1 MARRLDTKGQYNST
15 EATEQNITSVLTTVD
30 ATNYP
35 ATIAG
40 QIDRIGDAHEIIQR
54 KALKMK
60 LKVPAGQGDSKP
72 EATTALTQDHLLRD
86 TAAAINTISINNGAT
101 KVLKEGETYTVPVGY
116 NVGEYKISAK
126 TAAGYLTETTLSTTG
141 VDLISGVTAYTIQGG
156 KSTKVTGQLAD
167 YRTGTDNQYKPATSY
182 TNNANTLAVK
192 IPATGAYSSDNYL
205 KTSIRY
211 APTVDTLSIDVKHAE
226 QKGSN
231 DVALI
236 DDFII
241 PAGYYPTDKSVPV
254 RVTDDGKHIG
264 EINVQREK
272 IATGAGDVIPS
283 PGFDY
288 LKLVKIDAAGGFSI
302 LDNESRELSVGSYN
316 TTNKGYAVTAANVVG
331 KFSTAGWITT
341 ANNTD
346 SSVVVGKLPKATF
359 GFTNNIVKSTGAGY
373 IPSGETLLTMSPYTH
388 GMSIAQTTTA
398 ITNPGNNTVD
408 VAANHYY
415 VKFSVDTAGYATVG
429 NHYQDIGS
437 KVSCSDFNTSATG
450 SVTYVDKAVNAK
462 TTYLDITGNYQP
474 GAQYIQATVQS
485 ASAPTLS
492 ITDKKDTVTVI
503 KDKDASGNFPISVS
517 NLTGTISV
525 STPGWFT
532 GGTATDSSVI
542 VGTLPASVHTC
553 STVQLGSAIKP
564 SLTSNHCY
572 VTCTTSTGYTL
583 GETKYIDIGKAGT
596 GMELNTADGKDHYT
610 IKAGTYYIS
619 DGTFSVKKVAGTL
632 RDLSGEVNGDIA
644 HVDPNKTLPALE
656 NFTSDTTIVG
666 KDNQFLS
673 SVTIEVS
680 GIIDKLSQI

>member
-1 MARRLDTKGQYNST
+1 MARRLDTKGQYNSA

-54 KALKMK
+54 KALQMQ

-72 EATTALTQDHLLRD
+72 ETTTALTQDHLLMD

-101 KVLKEGETYTVPVGY
+101 KVLEEGGSYTVPVGY
-116 NVGEYKISAK
+116 NVREYKISAK
-126 TAAGYLTETTLSTTG
+126 TAAGYLTETTLTSSN
-141 VDLISGVTAYTIQGG
+141 DLINGLTAYTIRGG
-156 KSTKVTGQLAD
+156 KSTKITGSLAD

-254 RVTDDGKHIG
+254 RVTDNGKNIG
-264 EINVQREK
+264 EINVEKEK

-288 LKLVKIDAAGGFSI
+288 LKLVKIGAAGGFSI

-388 GMSIAQTTTA
+388 GMSLAKATTA
-398 ITNPGNNTVD
+398 IAPSGDNTGN

-415 VKFSVDTAGYATVG
+415 VKFNVETAGYAVTG
-429 NHYQDIGS
+429 AHYQDIGS
-437 KVSCSDFNTSATG
+437 QVSCSDFKTSATG
-450 SVTYVDKAVNAK
+450 SVTYADKAVNAK

-474 GAQYIQATVQS
+474 GAQYIKATVQS

-492 ITDKKDTVTVI
+492 ITDKTGTVTVGA
-503 KDKDASGNFPISVS
+503 KNSSGKFPISVS
-517 NLTGTISV
+517 NLEGTISV
-525 STPGWFT
+525 GTPGWFT
-532 GGTATDSSVI
+532 GGTATDSSVT

-553 STVQLGSAIKP
+553 GAIQLGDAINT
-564 SLTSNHCY
+564 SLASDHCY

-583 GETKYIDIGKAGT
+583 GETKYIDLGIAGT
-596 GMELNTADGKDHYT
+596 GATLTTSNSSKS
-610 IKAGTYYIS
+610 IVKGTYYQKEAAV
-619 DGTFSVKKVAGTL
+619 SVAKVAGTL
-632 RDLSGEVNGDIA
+632 RDLSGETNVGI
-644 HVDPNKTLPALE
+644 TTTTSLE
-656 NFTSDTTIVG
+656 NLTSNTTIVG
-666 KDNQFLS
+666 TDNQFLS

-680 GIIDKLSQI
+680 GIIDKLSKI

>member
-60 LKVPAGQGDSKP
+60 LKVPAGQGDSRS
-72 EATTALTQDHLLRD
+72 ETTTLLTQDHLLMD
-86 TAAAINTISINNGAT
+86 TAAAINTISINNGAI
-101 KVLKEGETYTVPVGY
+101 KVLAEGETYTVPVGY

-126 TAAGYLTETTLSTTG
+126 TAAGYLTETTLATSG
-141 VDLISGVTAYTIQGG
+141 ADLISGVTAYTIQGG
-156 KSTKVTGQLAD
+156 KSTKVTGKLAD

-211 APTVDTLSIDVKHAE
+211 APTVDTLSIDVKHAKQE
-226 QKGSN
+226 GSN

-254 RVTDDGKHIG
+254 RVTDDGKSIG
-264 EINVQREK
+264 DINVEKKK
-272 IATGAGDVIPS
+272 IATGAGDVTPS

-288 LKLVKIDAAGGFSI
+288 LKLVKIGAAGGFSI
-302 LDNESRELSVGSYN
+302 LDNGSRELSVGSYN
-316 TTNKGYAVTAANVVG
+316 TTNNGYAVTAANVVG

-388 GMSIAQTTTA
+388 SMSLAQTTTA
-398 ITNPGNNTVD
+398 ITHSGDNTVD

-415 VKFSVDTAGYATVG
+415 VKFSLDTAGYATVG

-437 KVSCSDFNTSATG
+437 KVSCSDFNTSATEH
-450 SVTYVDKAVNAK
+450 VTYADKAVNAK

-474 GAQYIQATVQS
+474 GAQYIRATVQS

-492 ITDKKDTVTVI
+492 ITDKTDTVTVGKI
-503 KDKDASGNFPISVS
+503 NSGKFPISVS

-525 STPGWFT
+525 NTPGWFT
-532 GGTATDSSVI
+532 GGTATDSSVT

-583 GETKYIDIGKAGT
+583 GETKYIDLGIAGT
-596 GMELNTADGKDHYT
+596 GATLTTSNSSKSIAK
-610 IKAGTYYIS
+610 GTYYQKEAAV
-619 DGTFSVKKVAGTL
+619 SVAKIAGTL
-632 RDLSGEVNGDIA
+632 RDLSGETTVGITTTT
-644 HVDPNKTLPALE
+644 PLE
-656 NFTSDTTIVG
+656 NLTSDTTIVG

-680 GIIDKLSQI
+680 GIIDKLSKI

>member
-1 MARRLDTKGQYNST
+1 MARRLDTKGQYNSA

-72 EATTALTQDHLLRD
+72 EATTLLTQDHLLMD
-86 TAAAINTISINNGAT
+86 TAAAINTISINKGAI
-101 KVLKEGETYTVPVGY
+101 KVLKEGESYIVPVGY

-126 TAAGYLTETTLSTTG
+126 TAAGYLTETTLTSSN
-141 VDLISGVTAYTIQGG
+141 DLISGLTAYTIQGG
-156 KSTKVTGQLAD
+156 KSIKITGQLAD

-264 EINVQREK
+264 EINVQREL

-288 LKLVKIDAAGGFSI
+288 LKLVKIGAAGGFSI
-302 LDNESRELSVGSYN
+302 LDNGSRELSVGSYN
-316 TTNKGYAVTAANVVG
+316 TTNNGYAVTAANVVG

-437 KVSCSDFNTSATG
+437 KVSCSDFKTSATG
-450 SVTYVDKAVNAK
+450 SVTYADKAVNAK

-474 GAQYIQATVQS
+474 GAQYIKATVKS
-485 ASAPTLS
+485 ASAPILS
-492 ITDKKDTVTVI
+492 ITDKTDTVTVGA
-503 KDKDASGNFPISVS
+503 KTSGKFPISVS

-525 STPGWFT
+525 NTPGWFT
-532 GGTATDSSVI
+532 GGTATDSSVT
-542 VGTLPASVHTC
+542 VGTLPESVHTC
-553 STVQLGSAIKP
+553 GAIQLGKDTGAG
-564 SLTSNHCY
+564 LTTDHCY

-583 GETKYIDIGKAGT
+583 GETKYIDLGKKGSGFT
-596 GMELNTADGKDHYT
+596 LDTASPSQDIVK
-610 IKAGTYYIS
+610 GTYYMSEATIS
-619 DGTFSVKKVAGTL
+619 VANVNGRL

>member
-1 MARRLDTKGQYNST
+1 MARRLDHKGQYNSA

-72 EATTALTQDHLLRD
+72 EKTTLLTQNHLLMD
-86 TAAAINTISINNGAT
+86 TAAAINTISINNGGTITLDAG
-101 KVLKEGETYTVPVGY
+101 KSYTVPVGY

-126 TAAGYLTETTLSTTG
+126 TVADNLTVTTLTSSD
-141 VDLISGVTAYTIQGG
+141 DLISGLTAYTIQGG
-156 KSTKVTGQLAD
+156 KATKVTGTLAN
-167 YRTGTDNQYKPATSY
+167 YREGDQAATSY
-182 TNNANTLAVK
+182 KNSSSKLAIK
-192 IPATGAYSSDNYL
+192 IPATGAYSSSNYL
-205 KTSIRY
+205 TTTIPYLTSAGNLTIN
-211 APTVDTLSIDVKHAE
+211 VKRT
-226 QKGSN
+226 GSAN
-231 DVALI
+231 TALI
-236 DDFII
+236 EDFVV
-241 PAGYYPTDKSVPV
+241 PAGYYPTDTSVK
-254 RVTDDGKHIG
+254 VTVMDDKVNIG
-264 EINVQREK
+264 EINVQATK
-272 IATGAGDVIPS
+272 AATGAGTVTPS
-283 PGFDY
+283 DGFDY
-288 LKLVKIDAAGGFSI
+288 LKQVTVGAASGFHVI
-302 LDNESRELSVGSYN
+302 DNESRELSVGSYN
-316 TTNKGYAVTAANVVG
+316 TATKGYAVTAANVVG

-373 IPSGETLLTMSPYTH
+373 IPSGEILLTMSPYTH
-388 GMSIAQTTTA
+388 GMSIAQATTA
-398 ITNPGNNTVD
+398 ITHSGDNTGD
-408 VAANHYY
+408 VAAAHYY
-415 VKFSVDTAGYATVG
+415 VKFNVATAGYATVG
-429 NHYQDIGS
+429 DHYQDIGS
-437 KVSCSDFNTSATG
+437 KVSCSGFNTSATKG
-450 SVTYVDKAVNAK
+450 VTYVDKAVNAK

-474 GAQYIQATVQS
+474 GAQYIKATVQS

-492 ITDKKDTVTVI
+492 ITDKTDTVTVG
-503 KDKDASGNFPISVS
+503 DKTSGKFPISVS

-525 STPGWFT
+525 NTPGWFT
-532 GGTATDSSVI
+532 GGTATDSSVT

-553 STVQLGSAIKP
+553 GAIQLGSAINTN
-564 SLTSNHCY
+564 LTANHCY

-583 GETKYIDIGKAGT
+583 GETKYIDLGKAGI

-610 IKAGTYYIS
+610 IKAGTYYLS

-632 RDLSGEVNGDIA
+632 RDLSGEDNGDIA
-644 HVDPNKTLPALE
+644 HVDPTKTLPALE

-666 KDNQFLS
+666 TNNQFLS

>member
-1 MARRLDTKGQYNST
+1 MARRLDTKGQYNSA
-15 EATEQNITSVLTTVD
+15 EADEQNITSVLTTVD

-60 LKVPAGQGDSKP
+60 LKVPAGQGDKKP
-72 EATTALTQDHLLRD
+72 ETTTLLTQDHLLMD

-101 KVLKEGETYTVPVGY
+101 KVLKEGETYIVPVGY

-226 QKGSN
+226 QQGSN

-264 EINVQREK
+264 EINVEREK

-288 LKLVKIDAAGGFSI
+288 LKLVKIGAAGGFSI
-302 LDNESRELSVGSYN
+302 LDNGSRELSVGSYN

-388 GMSIAQTTTA
+388 SMSLAKTTTA
-398 ITNPGNNTVD
+398 ITHSGDNTGD
-408 VAANHYY
+408 VAAAHYY
-415 VKFSVDTAGYATVG
+415 VKFNVDTAGYAVTG
-429 NHYQDIGS
+429 AHYQDIGS
-437 KVSCSDFNTSATG
+437 QVSCSDFKTSATG
-450 SVTYVDKAVNAK
+450 SVTYADKAVNAK
-462 TTYLDITGNYQP
+462 ITYLDITGNYQP
-474 GAQYIQATVQS
+474 GAQYIKATVRS

-492 ITDKKDTVTVI
+492 ITDKTDTVTVGA
-503 KDKDASGNFPISVS
+503 KNSSGKFPISVS

-525 STPGWFT
+525 NTPGWFT
-532 GGTATDSSVI
+532 GGTATDSSVT
-542 VGTLPASVHTC
+542 VGTLAASIHDC
-553 STVQLGSAIKP
+553 GPIQPGGELSP
-564 SLTSNHCY
+564 SLTESHYY
-572 VTCTTSTGYTL
+572 VPCSISAGYTP
-583 GETKYIDIGKAGT
+583 GETKYIDLGVAGT
-596 GMELNTADGKDHYT
+596 GATLTTSSSSKT
-610 IKAGTYYIS
+610 IIAGTYYPS
-619 DGTFSVKKVAGTL
+619 AATVSVAKVAGTL
-632 RDLSGEVNGDIA
+632 KDLSGETNVNLNITT
-644 HVDPNKTLPALE
+644 PLE
-656 NFTSDTTIVG
+656 NLTTDTTITG
-666 KDNQFLS
+666 SGSNFLS
-673 SVTIEVS
+673 SVTVEVA
-680 GIIDKLSQI
+680 GIIDKLSKI

>member
-1 MARRLDTKGQYNST
+1 MARRLDHKGQYNSA

-54 KALKMK
+54 KALQMQ

-72 EATTALTQDHLLRD
+72 ETTTALTQDHLLMD

-101 KVLKEGETYTVPVGY
+101 KVLEEGGSYTVPVGY
-116 NVGEYKISAK
+116 NVREYKISAK
-126 TAAGYLTETTLSTTG
+126 TAAGYLTETTLTSSN
-141 VDLISGVTAYTIQGG
+141 DLISGLTAYTIRGG
-156 KSTKVTGQLAD
+156 KSTKITGQLAD

-264 EINVQREK
+264 EINVQRE
-272 IATGAGDVIPS
+272 IDATGAGHIIPS

-288 LKLVKIDAAGGFSI
+288 LKQVNIAEAGGFSI
-302 LDNESRELSVGSYN
+302 LDNGSRELSVGSYN

-346 SSVVVGKLPKATF
+346 SSVVIGKLPKATF

-373 IPSGETLLTMSPYTH
+373 IPYGETLLTMSPYTH

-415 VKFSVDTAGYATVG
+415 VKFNVKTPGYATVG
-429 NHYQDIGS
+429 DHYQDIGS
-437 KVSCSDFNTSATG
+437 KVSCSGFNTSTTTA
-450 SVTYVDKAVNAK
+450 SASYVDKAVKAK

-474 GAQYIQATVQS
+474 GAQYIKATVQS

-492 ITDKKDTVTVI
+492 ITDKTDTVTVG
-503 KDKDASGNFPISVS
+503 DKTSGKFPISVS

-525 STPGWFT
+525 NTPGWFT
-532 GGTATDSSVI
+532 GGTATDSNVT

-553 STVQLGSAIKP
+553 GAIQLGRDIGAG
-564 SLTSNHCY
+564 LTTDHCY

-583 GETKYIDIGKAGT
+583 GETKYIDLGKKGSGFT
-596 GMELNTADGKDHYT
+596 LDTAHPSQDIAKGIYYMSAAT
-610 IKAGTYYIS
+610 I
-619 DGTFSVKKVAGTL
+619 SVSNVNGLL
-632 RDLSGEVNGDIA
+632 RDLSGEENGDIA
-644 HVDPNKTLPALE
+644 HVDPTKTLPALE

-666 KDNQFLS
+666 TNNQFLS

>member
-1 MARRLDTKGQYNST
+1 MARRLDHKGQYNSA

-54 KALKMK
+54 KALQMQ

-72 EATTALTQDHLLRD
+72 ETTTALTQDHLLMD

-101 KVLKEGETYTVPVGY
+101 KVLEEGGSYTVPVGY
-116 NVGEYKISAK
+116 NVREYKISAK
-126 TAAGYLTETTLSTTG
+126 TAAGYLTETTLTSSN
-141 VDLISGVTAYTIQGG
+141 DLISGLTAYTIRGG
-156 KSTKVTGQLAD
+156 KSTKITGQLAD

-264 EINVQREK
+264 EINVQRE
-272 IATGAGDVIPS
+272 IDATGAGHIIPS

-288 LKLVKIDAAGGFSI
+288 LKQVNIAEAGGFSI
-302 LDNESRELSVGSYN
+302 LDNGSRELSVGSYN

-373 IPSGETLLTMSPYTH
+373 IPYGETLLTMSPYTH

-415 VKFSVDTAGYATVG
+415 VKFNVKTPGYATVG
-429 NHYQDIGS
+429 DHYQDIGS
-437 KVSCSDFNTSATG
+437 KVSCSGFNTSATTA
-450 SVTYVDKAVNAK
+450 SASYVDKAVKAK

-474 GAQYIQATVQS
+474 GAQYIKATVQS

-492 ITDKKDTVTVI
+492 ITDKTDTVTVG
-503 KDKDASGNFPISVS
+503 DKTSGKFPISVS

-525 STPGWFT
+525 NTPGWFT
-532 GGTATDSSVI
+532 GGTATDSNVT

-553 STVQLGSAIKP
+553 GAIQLGKDIGAG
-564 SLTSNHCY
+564 LTTDHCY

-583 GETKYIDIGKAGT
+583 GETKYIDLGKKGSGFT
-596 GMELNTADGKDHYT
+596 LDTAHPSQDIAKGIYYMSEAT
-610 IKAGTYYIS
+610 I
-619 DGTFSVKKVAGTL
+619 SVSNVNGLL
-632 RDLSGEVNGDIA
+632 RDLSGEENGDIA
-644 HVDPNKTLPALE
+644 HVDPTKTLPALE

-666 KDNQFLS
+666 TNNQFLS

>member
-1 MARRLDTKGQYNST
+1 MARRLDHKGQYNSA

-54 KALKMK
+54 KALQMQ

-72 EATTALTQDHLLRD
+72 ETTTALTQDHLLMD

-101 KVLKEGETYTVPVGY
+101 KVLEEGGSYTVPVGY
-116 NVGEYKISAK
+116 NVREYKISAK
-126 TAAGYLTETTLSTTG
+126 TAAGYLTETTLTSSN
-141 VDLISGVTAYTIQGG
+141 DLISGLTAYTIRGG
-156 KSTKVTGQLAD
+156 KSTKITGQLAD

-264 EINVQREK
+264 EINVQRE
-272 IATGAGDVIPS
+272 IDATGAGHIIPS

-288 LKLVKIDAAGGFSI
+288 LKQVNIAEAGGFSI
-302 LDNESRELSVGSYN
+302 LDNGSRELSVGSYN

-346 SSVVVGKLPKATF
+346 SSVVIGKLPKATF

-373 IPSGETLLTMSPYTH
+373 IPYGETLLTMSPYTH

-415 VKFSVDTAGYATVG
+415 VKFNVKTPGYATVG
-429 NHYQDIGS
+429 DHYQDIGS
-437 KVSCSDFNTSATG
+437 KVSCSGFNTSTTTA
-450 SVTYVDKAVNAK
+450 SASYVDKAVKAK

-474 GAQYIQATVQS
+474 GAQYIKATVQS

-492 ITDKKDTVTVI
+492 ITDKTDTVTVG
-503 KDKDASGNFPISVS
+503 DKTSGKFPISVS

-525 STPGWFT
+525 NTPGWFT
-532 GGTATDSSVI
+532 GGTATDSNVT

-553 STVQLGSAIKP
+553 GAIQLGRDIGAG
-564 SLTSNHCY
+564 LTTDHCY

-583 GETKYIDIGKAGT
+583 GETKYIDLGKKGSGFT
-596 GMELNTADGKDHYT
+596 LDTAHPSQDIAKGIYYMSAAT
-610 IKAGTYYIS
+610 I
-619 DGTFSVKKVAGTL
+619 SVSNVNGLL
-632 RDLSGEVNGDIA
+632 RDLSGEENGDIA
-644 HVDPNKTLPALE
+644 HVDPTKTLPALE

-666 KDNQFLS
+666 TDDQFLS

-680 GIIDKLSQI
+680 GIIDKLSKI

>member
-1 MARRLDTKGQYNST
+1 MARRLDTKGQYNSA
-15 EATEQNITSVLTTVD
+15 EASEQDIISVLTTVN

-60 LKVPAGQGDSKP
+60 LKVPAGQGDKKS
-72 EATTALTQDHLLRD
+72 ETTTLLTQDHLLMD
-86 TAAAINTISINNGAT
+86 TAAAINTISINNGGT
-101 KVLKEGETYTVPVGY
+101 KVLEEGESYTVPVGY
-116 NVGEYKISAK
+116 NVGKYTISAK
-126 TAAGYLTETTLSTTG
+126 TAAGYLTETTLAPSG

-156 KSTKVTGQLAD
+156 ESIKVTGKLAD

-211 APTVDTLSIDVKHAE
+211 APTVDTLSIDVKHAKQE
-226 QKGSN
+226 GSN

-254 RVTDDGKHIG
+254 RVTDDGKNIG
-264 EINVQREK
+264 EINVEQKK
-272 IATGAGDVIPS
+272 IATGAGDVTPS

-288 LKLVKIDAAGGFSI
+288 LKLVKIGAAGGFSI
-302 LDNESRELSVGSYN
+302 LDNGSRELSVGSYN
-316 TTNKGYAVTAANVVG
+316 TTNNGYAVTAANVVG

-388 GMSIAQTTTA
+388 GMSIAQATTA
-398 ITNPGNNTVD
+398 ITESGDNTGN
-408 VAANHYY
+408 VAASHYY
-415 VKFSVDTAGYATVG
+415 VKFNVKTPGYATVG
-429 NHYQDIGS
+429 DHYQDIGS
-437 KVSCSDFNTSATG
+437 RVSCSDFKTSATG
-450 SVTYVDKAVNAK
+450 SVTYADKAVNAK

-474 GAQYIQATVQS
+474 GAQYIKATVRS

-492 ITDKKDTVTVI
+492 ITDKTDTVTVGA
-503 KDKDASGNFPISVS
+503 KTSGKFPISVS

-525 STPGWFT
+525 NTPGWFT
-532 GGTATDSSVI
+532 GGTATDSSVT
-542 VGTLPASVHTC
+542 VGTLPESVHTC
-553 STVQLGSAIKP
+553 GAIQSGKDTGAG
-564 SLTSNHCY
+564 LTTNHCY

-583 GETKYIDIGKAGT
+583 GETKYIDLGEKGSAFT
-596 GMELNTADGKDHYT
+596 LDTAHPSQDIAK
-610 IKAGTYYIS
+610 GTYYMSLTTIS
-619 DGTFSVKKVAGTL
+619 VSNVAGIL
-632 RDLSGEVNGDIA
+632 RGLSGGDSNVGINTA
-644 HVDPNKTLPALE
+644 THLE
-656 NFTSDTTIVG
+656 NLTSDTTIVG
-666 KDNQFLS
+666 TDNQFLS
-673 SVTIEVS
+673 SVTVEVS
-680 GIIDKLSQI
+680 GIIDKLSKI

>member
-1 MARRLDTKGQYNST
+1 MARRLDTKGQYNSA
-15 EATEQNITSVLTTVD
+15 EASEQNIISVLTTVD

-60 LKVPAGQGDSKP
+60 LKVPAGQGDSKS
-72 EATTALTQDHLLRD
+72 EKTTLLTQNHLLMD
-86 TAAAINTISINNGAT
+86 TAAAINTISINNGGT
-101 KVLKEGETYTVPVGY
+101 KVLEEGESYTVPVGY
-116 NVGEYKISAK
+116 NVGKYTISAK
-126 TAAGYLTETTLSTTG
+126 TAAGYLTETTLAPSG

-156 KSTKVTGQLAD
+156 ESIKVTGKLAD

-211 APTVDTLSIDVKHAE
+211 APTVDTLSIDVKHAKQE
-226 QKGSN
+226 GSN

-254 RVTDDGKHIG
+254 RVTDDGKNIG
-264 EINVQREK
+264 EINVEQKK

-302 LDNESRELSVGSYN
+302 LDNGSRELSVGSYN
-316 TTNKGYAVTAANVVG
+316 TTNNGYAVTAANVVG

-388 GMSIAQTTTA
+388 GMSLAQTTTA
-398 ITNPGNNTVD
+398 ITNPGDNTVD

-437 KVSCSDFNTSATG
+437 KVSCSGFNTSATTD

-474 GAQYIQATVQS
+474 GAQYIKATVQS

-492 ITDKKDTVTVI
+492 ITDKTDTVTVGKI
-503 KDKDASGNFPISVS
+503 SSGKFPISVS

-525 STPGWFT
+525 NTPGWFT
-532 GGTATDSSVI
+532 GGTATDSSVT

-553 STVQLGSAIKP
+553 GDAIQLGSAIKP

-583 GETKYIDIGKAGT
+583 GETKYIDIGNAGI

-619 DGTFSVKKVAGTL
+619 DGTFYVKKVAGRL

>member
-1 MARRLDTKGQYNST
+1 MARRLDTKGQYNSA

-72 EATTALTQDHLLRD
+72 ETTTLLTQDHLLMD
-86 TAAAINTISINNGAT
+86 TAAAINTISINNGAI

-302 LDNESRELSVGSYN
+302 LDNGSRELSVGSYN
-316 TTNKGYAVTAANVVG
+316 TTNNGYAVTAANVVG

-415 VKFSVDTAGYATVG
+415 VKFNVKTPGYATVG
-429 NHYQDIGS
+429 DHYQDIGS

-450 SVTYVDKAVNAK
+450 SVTYADKAVNAK

-474 GAQYIQATVQS
+474 GAQYIRATVQS

-492 ITDKKDTVTVI
+492 ITDKTDTVTVGA
-503 KDKDASGNFPISVS
+503 KTSGKFPISVS

-525 STPGWFT
+525 NTPGWFT
-532 GGTATDSSVI
+532 GGTATDSSVT

-553 STVQLGSAIKP
+553 GAIQLGKDIGAG
-564 SLTSNHCY
+564 LTTDHCY

-583 GETKYIDIGKAGT
+583 GETKYIDLGIKGSGFT
-596 GMELNTADGKDHYT
+596 LDTASPSQDIVK
-610 IKAGTYYIS
+610 GTYYMSAATIS
-619 DGTFSVKKVAGTL
+619 VANVGGLL
-632 RDLSGEVNGDIA
+632 RDLSGEKHSNIA
-644 HVDPNKTLPALE
+644 HIDPNKTLPALE